1 MKSLNLK
8 GTREARKAIRSKKVG
23 NIVVTVDGMAF
34 DGDEASQR
42 RLLLYSQRM
51 RANGRA
57 TIPWVM
63 ADNTTAEVTAAQ
75 MEQALDLAMEKQG
88 EIWFI

>member
-1 MKSLNLK
+1 MRLDHK
-8 GTREARKAIRSKKVG
+8 GSRADKKAVREKAVDSI
-23 NIVVTVDGMAF
+23 IVTVDGLQF
-34 DGDEASQR
+34 DGDETSQL